1 MPGQFRL
8 RRAKNCCTLMKTTLS
23 VNGPPSSEK
32 KKTRSRSE
40 PGKTASI
47 APGDRDGS
55 TASLT
60 KPQTPDSIPPLNSV
74 ILNLIQNL
82 VFLVFDLNQERGTD
96 PRSVT
101 KNRLSSANEE
111 PLNGQTVFLAPTC
124 HNPQPPLKSRSRD
137 DIQHMKYVEPNFGRL
152 KFTEIRTHVENEW
165 MIITSSFPE

>member
-1 MPGQFRL
+1 
-8 RRAKNCCTLMKTTLS
+8 MKTTLS

-101 KNRLSSANEE
+101 KNRLSSANGET
-111 PLNGQTVFLAPTC
+111 LNGQPVSFALKNPYLPPPTTVSLKLYNSHLGTCNRSFLRTENCLTDNDFSCTFLPPTC
-124 HNPQPPLKSRSRD
+124 NP
-137 DIQHMKYVEPNFGRL
+137 N
-152 KFTEIRTHVENEW
+152 HVF
-165 MIITSSFPE
+165 S